1 VKRDKLKDVMAR
13 RSPLAQ
19 RESVEPVDLYAAGAD
34 GHEPAAARDTLASSN
49 KRTRPQADKSTKR
62 NVDLLT
68 MGPDGEGEMP
78 RRRYT
83 TYVRPETIKA
93 VKRLAV
99 EGERND
105 YEIVQDALDEYLSR
119 HGT

>member
-1 VKRDKLKDVMAR
+1 MKRDKLKDVMAR

-34 GHEPAAARDTLASSN
+34 GQEPAAVLDTLTPSN
-49 KRTRPQADKSTKR
+49 KRTRRQVDMSTKR
-62 NVDLLT
+62 NVELMT
-68 MGPDGEGEMP
+68 IGPDGEGEVP

-105 YEIVQDALDEYLSR
+105 YEIVQEALDEYLSR
-119 HGT
+119 HGM

>member
-1 VKRDKLKDVMAR
+1 MKRDKLKDAMAR

-34 GHEPAAARDTLASSN
+34 GQEPDAVLDSLAASN
-49 KRTRPQADKSTKR
+49 KRARRQVDMSTKR
-62 NVDLLT
+62 NVELVTRD
-68 MGPDGEGEMP
+68 PDGEGEVP

-119 HGT
+119 HGM